1 MLLKKLNN
9 KGYMLVEII
18 IASVLAFSVVYYL
31 LNLTYDFKDKNEDVY
46 FSTVTLADKINI
58 TKNIMNDLEG
68 KSVDV
73 VHLSES
79 NADPSYITLKVGES
93 TDYKQIFINKND
105 KTIKYGKLLYDDV
118 GTFDVNDQT
127 YYEKKIDDFLEFGS
141 IEIKQNKESKYITLT
156 IPITNIYND
165 TEYDIKLLIKADL
178 NIVPI
183 SPIYTITLNNQGAT
197 QAGTTSIY
205 EKHTVGIYKDNI
217 ATNQMKTNSNPIKV
231 PKKIG
236 YTFGGY
242 YTGKNGTGTQLINAS
257 GYITS
262 SFTNK
267 LFSSNATL
275 YAKWTR
281 NFTCASK
288 GGTTT
293 YMGKQWY
300 TVENN
305 SNYCELVLN
314 STVGSSS
321 GNTYNASTGMGSGSV
336 YSYIKNYSNG
346 INTIAQE
353 LEAGLIKSE
362 NIDSNILSKLR
373 SNMPKISNSNNL
385 YWVTN
390 QMIYSHNPVYDYRI
404 FYRNYY
410 VSGGSDDRLITK
422 YNSSQ
427 MQRHEAPVLV
437 SSRIDY
443 KGLIDVRNYSPNIKN
458 YDVKTYRERHT
469 YDYGSIYYSNIYIQF
484 QNNKY
489 NKYFEVQYNNSRSD
503 APSDI
508 NRFQQVNF
516 YSCGFQN
523 EHHGKRIFAF
533 KFYNSSFN
541 YSWNNSG
548 WERISKYS
556 SSSINSIELQF
567 AATLSEDDFAD
578 GNFHFENSN
587 DCKELVDYEIYGEPK
602 PIYYRPHIIVK
613 K

>member
-1 MLLKKLNN
+1 MLSKKLNN

-18 IASVLAFSVVYYL
+18 IASVLAFSVAYYL

-46 FSTVTLADKINI
+46 FSTATLSDKINI

-68 KSVDV
+68 KSVDI

-93 TDYKQIFINKND
+93 EDYKQIYINKND
-105 KTIKYGKLLYDDV
+105 KTIKYGKLLRDEV
-118 GTFDVNDQT
+118 GTFDVNDKT
-127 YYEKKIDDFLEFGS
+127 YYEKKIDNFLEFGS
-141 IEIKQNKESKYITLT
+141 IDIKQNQESKYITLT

-165 TEYDIKLLIKADL
+165 ANYDIKLLIRADL

-217 ATNQMKTNSNPIKV
+217 ATNQMKTNSNPITV
-231 PKKIG
+231 PQKTG

-242 YTGKNGTGTQLINAS
+242 YTGTNGTGTQLINAS

-262 SFTNK
+262 SFTNNR
-267 LFSSNATL
+267 FSSNATL

-281 NFTCASK
+281 SFTCANA

-293 YMGKQWY
+293 YMGKKWY
-300 TVENN
+300 TVKNT
-305 SNYCELVLN
+305 SDYCELVLN

-321 GNTYNASTGMGSGSV
+321 GNTYNASSGTGSGSV
-336 YSYIKNYSNG
+336 YSYIKGYSNG
-346 INTIAQE
+346 TNTLDTE
-353 LEAGLIKSE
+353 FKAGLIST
-362 NIDSNILSKLR
+362 IDANLAKVFGSNIP
-373 SNMPKISNSNNL
+373 NTTNSNNL
-385 YWVTN
+385 YWVNDKT
-390 QMIYSHNPVYDYRI
+390 IYSPSPVYDYRVSS
-404 FYRNYY
+404 RNYY
-410 VSGGSDDRLITK
+410 TLGGSDDKLINE
-422 YNSSQ
+422 YDSLQ

-437 SSRIDY
+437 SNRIDY
-443 KGLIDVRNYSPNIKN
+443 KGLINVSNYSPNIKN
-458 YDVKTYRERHT
+458 YSVETYRERHT
-469 YDYGSIYYSNIYIQF
+469 YNYGSIYYSNIYIVY
-484 QNNKY
+484 KSRS
-489 NKYFEVQYNNSRSD
+489 FEVQYNDSKSD
-503 APSDI
+503 VPSDT

-516 YSCGFQN
+516 YSCGLQKN
-523 EHHGKRIFAF
+523 ERHGKRILAF
-533 KFYNSSFN
+533 KFDDHFFR
-541 YSWNNSG
+541 YSWDNSPV
-548 WERISKYS
+548 WRSISKYYNNNR
-556 SSSINSIELQF
+556 IKLQF

-587 DCKELVDYEIYGEPK
+587 DCKELVEYEISGK
-602 PIYYRPHIIVK
+602 STPIYYRPHIVVK

>member
-46 FSTVTLADKINI
+46 FSTATLSDKINI

-217 ATNQMKTNSNPIKV
+217 ATNQMKTNSNPITV
-231 PKKIG
+231 PQKTG

-262 SFTNK
+262 SFTNNR
-267 LFSSNATL
+267 FSSNATL

-281 NFTCASK
+281 SFTCANA

-293 YMGKQWY
+293 YMGKKWY
-300 TVENN
+300 TVKNT
-305 SNYCELVLN
+305 SDYCELVLN

-321 GNTYNASTGMGSGSV
+321 GNTYNASTGEGSGSV

-346 INTIAQE
+346 TNTIAQE
-353 LEAGLIKSE
+353 CDAGLISLI
-362 NIDSNILSKLR
+362 NADISRLGF
-373 SNMPKISNSNNL
+373 NMPKISNPNNL

-390 QMIYSHNPVYDYRI
+390 QMIYSHNPVYDYRVS
-404 FYRNYY
+404 FRNYY

-427 MQRHEAPVLV
+427 MQIYKAPVLV
-437 SSRIDY
+437 SSRIDNE
-443 KGLIDVRNYSPNIKN
+443 GLINVRNYSPNIKK

-469 YDYGSIYYSNIYIQF
+469 YDYGSIYYSNIYIRF

-489 NKYFEVQYNNSRSD
+489 NKYFEVQYNNSS
-503 APSDI
+503 S
-508 NRFQQVNF
+508 NKLSSLNQFQQVNF
-516 YSCGFQN
+516 YNCGSYGLPKHA
-523 EHHGKRIFAF
+523 EKIFAF
-533 KFYNSSFN
+533 KYSDSSFK

-548 WERISKYS
+548 WKSVSKFS

-602 PIYYRPHIIVK
+602 PIYYRPHIIVIK
-613 K
+613 